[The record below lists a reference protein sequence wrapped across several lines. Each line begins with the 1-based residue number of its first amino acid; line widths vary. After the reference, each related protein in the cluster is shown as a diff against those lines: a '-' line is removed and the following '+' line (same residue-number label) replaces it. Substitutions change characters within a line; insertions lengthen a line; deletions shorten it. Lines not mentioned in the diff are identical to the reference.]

1 MAKKAKGKAVGGR
14 AAAAGDQGSARVDI
28 VAAAAK
34 QDHDDIES
42 PGPNTG
48 GTMPLFPGADPEL
61 RCKIYR
67 AAGEVVVEFSQSIE
81 EWTLKKRQ
89 TRLACRLIDAQ
100 AGELT
105 APKIDDVDQLDA
117 DLELGAEIVND
128 GGAVVVRF
136 ETKTRTWK
144 LRKRGATLATG
155 LIRARARPLPADAA

>member
-1 MAKKAKGKAVGGR
+1 MAKKAKGKAVGGK
-14 AAAAGDQGSARVDI
+14 AAAAGDQDSARVDI

-34 QDHDDIES
+34 RDHEIES
-42 PGPNTG
+42 PGPDTG
-48 GTMPLFPGADPEL
+48 GTMPLFPGCDPEL

-67 AAGEVVVEFSQSIE
+67 KDGEVVVEFSALID

-100 AGELT
+100 AGEIT